1 MGYGKKFV
9 KFPNKYSEQQV
20 GIGTS
25 TPACEL
31 DVYHASESRLR
42 VRRGSIYTELAQNSS
57 GGVMTLDKADGNAG
71 IQLQAYGASFFLN
84 AVGIGSNAD
93 TNKFDDASNG
103 SGSTTMYIG
112 NESITTSSDK
122 RIKKN
127 IVDTKSNGLEVV
139 NKFRVV
145 DFNWDDPS
153 DQCINNRNARG
164 TWTGFLAQEAVE
176 VAPYSVNAPRPEGK
190 EIDMDS
196 ELTWNMNYEQLVPI
210 LAKAIQELSA
220 KVEALENA

>member
-1 MGYGKKFV
+1 LEFYTQTNGTGDGMSSPRMVIDKAG
-9 KFPNKYSEQQV
+9 NV
-20 GIGTS
+20 GIGTTS
-25 TPACEL
+25 PGKLL
-31 DVYHASESRLR
+31 DISGE
-42 VRRGSIYTELAQNSS
+42 TLAQGGIFIASTSS
-57 GGVMTLDKADGNAG
+57 
-71 IQLQAYGASFFLN
+71 
-84 AVGIGSNAD
+84 
-93 TNKFDDASNG
+93 NKHIDSTSNG
-103 SGSTTMYIG
+103 SGSDALYIG
-112 NESITTSSDK
+112 NETITTSSDK

-145 DFNWDDPS
+145 DFNWDDPT

-190 EIDMDS
+190 AIDMDS
-196 ELTWNMNYEQLVPI
+196 EFRWGMDYGQLVPI

-220 KVEALENA
+220 KVTALENA